1 MNPKYALAFF
11 IGMAFVLMA
20 PFFGFFLYYSRQF
33 PSNHFPAWFT
43 NTIAIWFVGN
53 FVAIMLLM
61 RLTRRIFRNQVVDV
75 EKARAVEEK
84 ATRTSTRLVIFW
96 SLLFLYGV
104 VETVRGKFPLK
115 RAIPAA
121 ALLVLFIGIFGWGL
135 YRAKRGKS
143 LSGK

>member
-1 MNPKYALAFF
+1 
-11 IGMAFVLMA
+11 
-20 PFFGFFLYYSRQF
+20 
-33 PSNHFPAWFT
+33 
-43 NTIAIWFVGN
+43 
-53 FVAIMLLM
+53 MLLM

-104 VETVRGKFPLK
+104 VEAVRGEFPLK